1 MLPLR
6 KKGWSVRWA
15 VGFILLCQLQALSI
29 FDRILYGQWMGKS
42 GDKLTQT
49 INLMQIIIGV
59 ALFLKGSRHWQ
70 TIKTG
75 GLLSIVLAIFVL
87 ASAAWSV
94 SSEATV
100 RSGVQYLV
108 FIITAIGV
116 SGTLD
121 GDDFMDLL
129 AKVCFL
135 SAIASMIL
143 LIVSPES
150 VIGEFAGDFRGV
162 FPQKNPLG
170 QAMAMGALASLHG
183 ILTSRRRRFFRIVML
198 TTVTLVTARASSATS
213 LLTIALFILLGL
225 TTKIMEKRGSAASIL
240 IGCTLVLAVPV
251 ALMSLFDGG
260 ALLGMMGKDA
270 TLTGRTDI
278 WEYVIPDIYQ
288 RPLLGWGYAAFWT
301 ADNPAAWK
309 ISDILRWWV
318 PQAHN
323 GVLEILLSVG
333 FVGLVFYV
341 FLLGRTWSLSLK
353 CMRTAD
359 RQMGVTCFLLC
370 IGIVV
375 VGVSENVLIYTGG
388 ISFLFFTT
396 GFYCE
401 RAVSMSAQRA
411 RWSNVSG
418 PVGVE
423 AARRAYRGGLVR
435 ARRLGREWAV
445 TDFK

>member
-1 MLPLR
+1 
-6 KKGWSVRWA
+6 
-15 VGFILLCQLQALSI
+15 
-29 FDRILYGQWMGKS
+29 
-42 GDKLTQT
+42 
-49 INLMQIIIGV
+49 
-59 ALFLKGSRHWQ
+59 
-70 TIKTG
+70 
-75 GLLSIVLAIFVL
+75 
-87 ASAAWSV
+87 
-94 SSEATV
+94 
-100 RSGVQYLV
+100 
-108 FIITAIGV
+108 
-116 SGTLD
+116 
-121 GDDFMDLL
+121 
-129 AKVCFL
+129 
-135 SAIASMIL
+135 
-143 LIVSPES
+143 
-150 VIGEFAGDFRGV
+150 
-162 FPQKNPLG
+162 
-170 QAMAMGALASLHG
+170 MGALASLHG

-225 TTKIMEKRGSAASIL
+225 ATKIMEKRGSAASIL
-240 IGCTLVLAVPV
+240 VGCTLVLAVPV

-388 ISFLFFTT
+388 ISFLFFT
-396 GFYCE
+396 Y
-401 RAVSMSAQRA
+401 RLLLRA
-411 RWSNVSG
+411 RGLYVGATQALVQCKRSGWRRSRPASLPRRIGESPPSGARVGGDRLQIIVPPSNHFPNSTAHCGKISRTRSVQDVGRKSVLYLPHHRLPSSSSQSAVCLRPICMDDECAMG
-418 PVGVE
+418 LARIPRVLLRRPKTTRAPSPV
-423 AARRAYRGGLVR
+423 ARSNGCLEIVQFG
-435 ARRLGREWAV
+435 
-445 TDFK
+445 